1 MSEPDNVPAP
11 ASPVHFARLDQSLAR
26 LLHTQRVAALGT
38 LDAQG
43 EPFVSMAPYA
53 IEPESAQLVLCISAL
68 AAHTAQLQQHPLAS
82 LMVMQSEPASGE
94 VHALERA
101 TLQVQ
106 AHFPEPASAPEQ
118 AARRAYLGRFAQA
131 ELLLQLP
138 DFRIVT
144 LRSLKLR
151 HVAGFGA
158 ARSVDEELVALLL
171 RLPTHLAVS

>member
-1 MSEPDNVPAP
+1 MSEPHKAPPATP
-11 ASPVHFARLDQSLAR
+11 IHLSRLDQSLAG

-43 EPFVSMAPYA
+43 EPFVSMVPYA
-53 IEPESAQLVLCISAL
+53 VEPESAQLVLCVSAL
-68 AAHTAQLQQHPLAS
+68 AAHTAQLQQRPLAS
-82 LMVMQSEPASGE
+82 FMVMQSEPASGE

-101 TLQVQ
+101 TLQVR
-106 AHFPEPASAPEQ
+106 ACFPEPGSAPEQ
-118 AARRAYLGRFAQA
+118 AARSAYLRRFAQA
-131 ELLLQLP
+131 EMLLQLP

-144 LRSLKLR
+144 LQSLKLR

-171 RLPTHLAVS
+171 RRAI